1 MECVR
6 GETLEMPAL
15 GRPFELGMLYDA
27 RADKLVPG
35 MTLWDHEKLQQDM
48 TETLKPN
55 SEFEMLASDSISDKS
70 ASLGVDAALKASFFS
85 GLIAV
90 DGSAKYL
97 KDTKTSKQQARVTL
111 QYKTTTCF
119 RALTMNQL
127 GAGNIMHPDVFEK
140 GLATH
145 VVTAIL
151 YGAQAFFVFD
161 REVSDSENLQ
171 DIQGNLQVIIKKI
184 SNISI
189 EGEGALKME
198 DKDKE
203 KVQKFSCKF
212 HGDFSLSQNPITFED
227 AMKVYQDLP
236 KLLGPNGEKE
246 VPVKVWLLPLTSL
259 DSAAARLVR
268 QVSVGLVF
276 EVERT
281 LEHLEDLDM
290 RCRDV
295 LNSTELKQFPQ
306 IVTKIR
312 TFMGLCSEFKLGL
325 QGVLAQRLPLIRGG
339 GEEEAELAEILRK
352 RAASP
357 FSHNCLNQWVRCKV
371 KEARLIKT
379 FCHLMKNTE
388 VLSSQDDL
396 DDRSSN
402 VKNTVCFVF
411 TSLETEEPYLS
422 ALSQYLKGS
431 EQLSPRPKDLEME
444 QWYSDKDV
452 REAVRTKAKLFGDFA
467 EANVDNQDVKFLAV
481 AFKNET
487 HKGSTIY
494 LYEEG
499 FEVSDNFEP
508 PSKPENISVDDV
520 THNSLTLHFSAPTW
534 GAETVMGYRLE
545 YSDGGEWQLS
555 EAKTGLVRV
564 SALSADTEYSF
575 RLRAVTAVG
584 LGPAAELKSIK
595 TAPEPEGPKRLTEE
609 LKKTCEVIE
618 TKESLQI
625 LKLPLT
631 RDSIEIPG
639 CQQFIYGTDFPGKSN
654 CTIML
659 MGATG
664 AGKSTLINGMINYIL
679 GVQWTDPYRFKLVVE
694 EKKSQAHSQTSEVT
708 VYKINFDDGFM
719 IDYSLTIIDTPG
731 FGDTR
736 GIERDQQITEQ
747 IRKLFSNNF
756 GVNDIHAVCFV
767 AQSALPRLSAT
778 QRYVFDSVLSIFG
791 NDVAENIRVLVTFAD
806 GQLPPV
812 LEAITVAGVPCPK
825 ADDGKPAHYKFNN
838 SALFAENQSSVV
850 GFDEMFW
857 NMGKASMR
865 SFFDVLHKTEPKSLT
880 LTKEVLRERKQLE
893 ETVEDLQRKIKVA
906 LAKQDEIKQTEEQMK
921 KHEAEI
927 ERNKDFMVPLKVLK
941 PVQEDISGT
950 GNYITNCQ
958 KCNHTCH
965 YPCTIADDSAKKGC
979 AAMDQNGYC
988 TECPGKCIW
997 SDHYNQKYRWEYKE
1011 VIEEKTAEEIK
1022 KKYLK
1027 GTKDKMTVQNVISKL
1042 KREYHRFKNIVTDMV
1057 KEATK
1062 AINRLNQIALKPNPL
1077 STPDYIHLLIEH
1089 EKKQREPGWKQRVK
1103 ALEEEKKKAEL
1114 LTQVGTGQE
1123 ILGPH

>member
-1 MECVR
+1 
-6 GETLEMPAL
+6 MPAL
-15 GRPFELGMLYDA
+15 GRPFKLGMLYDA

-70 ASLGVDAALKASFFS
+70 SSLGVDASLKASFFS

-127 GAGNIMHPDVFEK
+127 GGGNIMHPDVFEK

-171 DIQGNLQVIIKKI
+171 DVQGNLQVIIKKI
-184 SNISI
+184 PCISI

-212 HGDFSLSQNPITFED
+212 HGDFSLSQNPVTFED

-236 KLLGPNGEKE
+236 KLLGPNGEKA

-325 QGVLAQRLPLIRGG
+325 QGVLAQKLPSIRGG

-357 FSHNCLNQWVRCKV
+357 FSHDCLNQWVRCKV
-371 KEARLIKT
+371 KEAKLIKT

-388 VLSSQDDL
+388 VLSSQNDL

-467 EANVDNQDVKFLAV
+467 EANSDNQDVKFLAV
-481 AFKNET
+481 AFKDET

-534 GAETVMGYRLE
+534 GAETVTGYRLE

-555 EAKTGLVRV
+555 EAQTGLVKVR
-564 SALSADTEYSF
+564 ALSADTEYSF

-595 TAPEPEGPKRLTEE
+595 TAPKRLTEE
-609 LKKTCEVIE
+609 LKKTCEVLE
-618 TKESLQI
+618 TKGSLQI

-639 CQQFIYGTDFPGKSN
+639 CQQFIYGIDFPGKSN

-694 EKKSQAHSQTSEVT
+694 EEKSQAQSQTSEVT

-731 FGDTR
+731 FGNTR
-736 GIERDQQITEQ
+736 GIKRDQQITEQ
-747 IRKLFSNNF
+747 IQKLFSNNF
-756 GVNDIHAVCFV
+756 GVNDIHAMCFV

-791 NDVAENIRVLVTFAD
+791 NDVAKNIRVLVTFAD

-865 SFFDVLHKTEPKSLT
+865 SFFDALHKTEPKSLT
-880 LTKEVLRERKQLE
+880 RIKEVLRERKQLE

-921 KHEAEI
+921 
-927 ERNKDFMVPLKVLK
+927 
-941 PVQEDISGT
+941 
-950 GNYITNCQ
+950 
-958 KCNHTCH
+958 
-965 YPCTIADDSAKKGC
+965 
-979 AAMDQNGYC
+979 
-988 TECPGKCIW
+988 
-997 SDHYNQKYRWEYKE
+997 
-1011 VIEEKTAEEIK
+1011 TAEEIK
-1022 KKYLK
+1022 KKY
-1027 GTKDKMTVQNVISKL
+1027 VISKL
-1042 KREYHRFKNIVTDMV
+1042 KEDYHQFKDNVTDMV
-1057 KEATK
+1057 QEATK
-1062 AINRLNQIALKPNPL
+1062 ALNCLSQIALKPNPL
-1077 STPDYIHLLIEH
+1077 STPDYIHLLIES
-1089 EKKQREPGWKQRVK
+1089 EKKQREPGWKQRVE

-1123 ILGPH
+1123 ILAPH

>member
-1 MECVR
+1 
-6 GETLEMPAL
+6 MPAL
-15 GRPFELGMLYDA
+15 GRPFKLGMLYDA

-70 ASLGVDAALKASFFS
+70 NSLGVDASLKASFFS
-85 GLIAV
+85 GLITV

-127 GAGNIMHPDVFEK
+127 GGGNIMHPDVFEK

-171 DIQGNLQVIIKKI
+171 DVQGNLQVIIKKI
-184 SNISI
+184 PCISI

-212 HGDFSLSQNPITFED
+212 HGDFSLSQNPVTFED

-236 KLLGPNGEKE
+236 KLLGPNGEKA

-325 QGVLAQRLPLIRGG
+325 QGVLAQKLPSIRGG

-357 FSHNCLNQWVRCKV
+357 FSHDCLNQWVRCKV
-371 KEARLIKT
+371 KEAKLIKT

-467 EANVDNQDVKFLAV
+467 EANSDNQDVKFLAV
-481 AFKNET
+481 AFKDENY
-487 HKGSTIY
+487 KGSTIY

-534 GAETVMGYRLE
+534 GAETVTGYRLE

-555 EAKTGLVRV
+555 EAQTGLVKV

-595 TAPEPEGPKRLTEE
+595 TAPKRLTEE
-609 LKKTCEVIE
+609 LKKTCEVLE
-618 TKESLQI
+618 TKGSLQI

-639 CQQFIYGTDFPGKSN
+639 CQQFIYGIDFPGKSN

-694 EKKSQAHSQTSEVT
+694 EEKSQAQSQTSEVT
-708 VYKINFDDGFM
+708 VYKINFDHGFM

-731 FGDTR
+731 FGNTR
-736 GIERDQQITEQ
+736 GIKRDQQITEQ

-756 GVNDIHAVCFV
+756 GVNDIHAMCFV

-791 NDVAENIRVLVTFAD
+791 NDVAKNIRVLVTFAD

-865 SFFDVLHKTEPKSLT
+865 SFFDALHKTEPKSLT
-880 LTKEVLRERKQLE
+880 RIKEVLRERKQLE

-921 KHEAEI
+921 
-927 ERNKDFMVPLKVLK
+927 
-941 PVQEDISGT
+941 
-950 GNYITNCQ
+950 
-958 KCNHTCH
+958 
-965 YPCTIADDSAKKGC
+965 
-979 AAMDQNGYC
+979 
-988 TECPGKCIW
+988 
-997 SDHYNQKYRWEYKE
+997 
-1011 VIEEKTAEEIK
+1011 TAEEIK
-1022 KKYLK
+1022 KKY
-1027 GTKDKMTVQNVISKL
+1027 VISKL
-1042 KREYHRFKNIVTDMV
+1042 KEDYHQFKDNVTDMV
-1057 KEATK
+1057 QEATK
-1062 AINRLNQIALKPNPL
+1062 ALNCLSQIALKPNPL
-1077 STPDYIHLLIEH
+1077 STPDYIHLLIES
-1089 EKKQREPGWKQRVK
+1089 EKKQRE
-1103 ALEEEKKKAEL
+1103 
-1114 LTQVGTGQE
+1114 
-1123 ILGPH
+1123 LG